1 MDYCAAS
8 ASTSP
13 NLSECGEFFLQP
25 QEFKW
30 LSWMFKSSWSSLS
43 PLERFV
49 STLVTGISQSPCY
62 VTQLSVIDS
71 SRSLYIS
78 SALLGRI
85 LKITFGIRLSCPS
98 LPCCEV
104 NELKEVVS
112 CAEGLL
118 WADLAPGGRT
128 NLKALPGSFTYTA
141 LIQAPSIPQISADG
155 REVFLPACTNSSTTQ
170 EKSSPASAARAGG
183 GRRESAGKG
192 RTHLESIGE
201 CWMPWKEL
209 QSWQEP

>member
-1 MDYCAAS
+1 MTYFRKPVS
-8 ASTSP
+8 ASPTPIKDLAGWISNFSSRLCSANGLLRCICKYITKP
-13 NLSECGEFFLQP
+13 QWGWRVLP
-25 QEFKW
+25 ARIQEFKW

-49 STLVTGISQSPCY
+49 STLVTRISQSPCY

-98 LPCCEV
+98 LPCCEG

-118 WADLAPGGRT
+118 WADLAPRGRT
-128 NLKALPGSFTYTA
+128 NLKALSGSFT
-141 LIQAPSIPQISADG
+141 
-155 REVFLPACTNSSTTQ
+155 
-170 EKSSPASAARAGG
+170 
-183 GRRESAGKG
+183 
-192 RTHLESIGE
+192 
-201 CWMPWKEL
+201 
-209 QSWQEP
+209 

>member
-1 MDYCAAS
+1 MKL
-8 ASTSP
+8 P
-13 NLSECGEFFLQP
+13 QP
-25 QEFKW
+25 LRKICIYFSHKDFSKPLLCDTAICNRLFQI
-30 LSWMFKSSWSSLS
+30 SLY
-43 PLERFV
+43 F
-49 STLVTGISQSPCY
+49 QC
-62 VTQLSVIDS
+62 S
-71 SRSLYIS
+71 SR
-78 SALLGRI
+78 
-85 LKITFGIRLSCPS
+85 KDFEDHFWIRLSCPS

-104 NELKEVVS
+104 TELKEVVS

-141 LIQAPSIPQISADG
+141 LIQAPSIPQISADS